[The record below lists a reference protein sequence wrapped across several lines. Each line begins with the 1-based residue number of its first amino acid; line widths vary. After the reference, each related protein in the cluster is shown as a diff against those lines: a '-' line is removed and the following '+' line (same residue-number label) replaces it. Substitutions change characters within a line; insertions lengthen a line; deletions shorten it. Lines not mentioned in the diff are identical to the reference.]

1 MLDNFHNTAKGDH
14 FMGMAKIDSFT
25 LIRGT
30 KLNKQ
35 QTNKLFQLA
44 VFCTK
49 AQCLAPHRKHTKG
62 NGQNSGGRKALKS
75 RGKGTRREA
84 LLGGDKIEWYQG

>member
-1 MLDNFHNTAKGDH
+1 MLDNFHNTPKGDH

-35 QTNKLFQLA
+35 QIDKLFQLA
-44 VFCTK
+44 VFLYKGSMPCT
-49 AQCLAPHRKHTKG
+49 T
-62 NGQNSGGRKALKS
+62 
-75 RGKGTRREA
+75 
-84 LLGGDKIEWYQG
+84 

>member
-1 MLDNFHNTAKGDH
+1 
-14 FMGMAKIDSFT
+14 MGMAKIDSFT

-44 VFCTK
+44 VF
-49 AQCLAPHRKHTKG
+49 LHKG
-62 NGQNSGGRKALKS
+62 SMP
-75 RGKGTRREA
+75 GTTQKTHKR
-84 LLGGDKIEWYQG
+84 

>member
-1 MLDNFHNTAKGDH
+1 MLGNFHNTPKGDH

-35 QTNKLFQLA
+35 QINKLIQLA
-44 VFCTK
+44 VFLYKGSTPCTTQK
-49 AQCLAPHRKHTKG
+49 THKR
-62 NGQNSGGRKALKS
+62 
-75 RGKGTRREA
+75 
-84 LLGGDKIEWYQG
+84 

>member
-1 MLDNFHNTAKGDH
+1 MLDNFHNTTKGDH

-44 VFCTK
+44 VF
-49 AQCLAPHRKHTKG
+49 LHKG
-62 NGQNSGGRKALKS
+62 SMP
-75 RGKGTRREA
+75 GTTQKTHKR
-84 LLGGDKIEWYQG
+84 